1 MRLRCRGASK
11 LLGRARRTGS
21 CSAKA
26 AKDVLGSRLVCNT
39 ETGGDPP
46 KANMCTYARYGM
58 HVYVWKHEYGMDA
71 CMCMHAYAC
80 ICMCV
85 CVHVYTYCLG
95 GEAEDQ
101 LDAKSM
107 SEV

>member
-1 MRLRCRGASK
+1 
-11 LLGRARRTGS
+11 
-21 CSAKA
+21 
-26 AKDVLGSRLVCNT
+26 
-39 ETGGDPP
+39 
-46 KANMCTYARYGM
+46 
-58 HVYVWKHEYGMDA
+58 MDA